1 MRRLY
6 IRLLRWLLDRATN
19 TADTPAESYFI
30 TTAGRVHPLAATASL
45 TGYAV
50 AAIVVTRREDIQ
62 HVERIGRR
70 MPPTPKASAIHRDLR
85 DFARAAVRRA
95 AKEAA

>member
-1 MRRLY
+1 MKRLY
-6 IRLLRWLLDRATN
+6 LRLLRWLLGRATN
-19 TADTPAESYFI
+19 EADTPVESYFI

-62 HVERIGRR
+62 HVEKLSRR
-70 MPPTPKASAIHRDLR
+70 MLTVPATE
-85 DFARAAVRRA
+85 
-95 AKEAA
+95 EAA